1 MARFFT
7 PSWAMTWPSTAP
19 CTVSGGIVRKNI
31 GSRPDSEVEVAPSEI
46 IGMPEVVTCL
56 YVFLTTPLDGG
67 PMITDGFLEIS
78 DWADDV
84 F

>member
-1 MARFFT
+1 ML
-7 PSWAMTWPSTAP
+7 
-19 CTVSGGIVRKNI
+19 
-31 GSRPDSEVEVAPSEI
+31 
-46 IGMPEVVTCL
+46 EVVTCL

>member
-1 MARFFT
+1 
-7 PSWAMTWPSTAP
+7 
-19 CTVSGGIVRKNI
+19 VRKNI

-46 IGMPEVVTCL
+46 IGMPAVVTCL

-78 DWADDV
+78 ARLRRDFSLVTGQPVRYRIITDV
-84 F
+84 LWTISR